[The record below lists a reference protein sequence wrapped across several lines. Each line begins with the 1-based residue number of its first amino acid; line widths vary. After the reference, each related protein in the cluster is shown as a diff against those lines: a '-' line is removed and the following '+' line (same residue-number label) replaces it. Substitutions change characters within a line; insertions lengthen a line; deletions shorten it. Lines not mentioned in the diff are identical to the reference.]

1 MTMSRVALPF
11 VSGDSRVGYSF
22 YAVLNTLPQI
32 AAASLV
38 PPIAIVAVAL
48 LLKRTRP
55 KPLIPT
61 AESPRGR
68 LPFPEAV

>member
-1 MTMSRVALPF
+1 MSRVALPF

-38 PPIAIVAVAL
+38 PPIAIIAVTL
-48 LLKRTRP
+48 ILKRTRP
-55 KPLIPT
+55 TADDPT
-61 AESPRGR
+61 RRVAS
-68 LPFPEAV
+68 LTSTVS

>member
-11 VSGDSRVGYSF
+11 LSGDTRVGYSF

-32 AAASLV
+32 AAAALV

-48 LLKRTRP
+48 LLKRSR
-55 KPLIPT
+55 PT
-61 AESPRGR
+61 ADDPTPRVPR
-68 LPFPEAV
+68 